1 MHIVICVAVRHSFGE
16 IFVGRPFQ
24 IYGKIMWPA
33 LQKALFDCDINLP
46 KAEFDRT
53 PPPFIPSMK
62 GEVHFTYVLTFP
74 GGTLSLPILKQFSPP
89 LLIQSSTWQ
98 NNSSKTLTLSTELN
112 GCMGLLCWEVWVLLQ
127 VLEEIK
133 VFLSTISQI
142 RNHFSL
148 LLFCLNLFAVTD
160 FLCDVSR
167 GLLLYLS

>member
-1 MHIVICVAVRHSFGE
+1 MCCSKAFFWWDFRRSAISDIRKDNVTCFTKSVVWLWYKFGRSW
-16 IFVGRPFQ
+16 VWQNP
-24 IYGKIMWPA
+24 
-33 LQKALFDCDINLP
+33 
-46 KAEFDRT
+46 
-53 PPPFIPSMK
+53 PPPFIP
-62 GEVHFTYVLTFP
+62 FP
-74 GGTLSLPILKQFSPP
+74 GGTLSLPILKLFSPP